1 MNAFIKYLYKFILI
15 SIIAISST
23 VIGQNSNDALR
34 LTIPG
39 IISNAR
45 ALGMG
50 NTYVTQ
56 GNDYSAMVFNPAGLG
71 LADKSQLNAGLYYR
85 YFENTSSFFGNT
97 NYNKNS
103 ATEFNQLGLL
113 LKTPAT
119 KGTLVFAFGYQ
130 KDKDFTS
137 TIAFDGYNP
146 NNNSMIQDLT
156 SYNDDVPF
164 LLGLSYPLFDQ
175 NDEYIKDTTTI
186 NGRLNQNGVTYNEG
200 GINRYSFGT
209 SIEAAEKV
217 FVGLSVNYLSGSFT
231 SDREYYE
238 DDINNLYVNPTD
250 PLDPKTAGF
259 NTFYFND
266 ILSWDMNA
274 WEFRFGFVFNW
285 LDFLSIGGSAKLPT
299 KFNIKENYYLD
310 ANSKFDRDYLI
321 ELEPSNSKIEYA
333 ISTPLEFALG
343 ASIDLNLVNIS
354 AQATVIDYS
363 QMEFSGNLTK
373 ELINGNN
380 KIIKENFRPVINYNL
395 GAEVRIPWTEIRGRA
410 GLMYLPSP
418 YENDPENFDRVYL
431 TLGAGIFVNQSLKF
445 DVAYSYGFWE
455 TYGDNYSSNQSR
467 VYQKINSHT
476 VLITTTVML

>member
-15 SIIAISST
+15 SIIQVSSI
-23 VIGQNSNDALR
+23 VVGQNSNDALR

-71 LADKSQLNAGLYYR
+71 LADKSQLSASLYYR
-85 YFENTSSFFGNT
+85 NFENTSNFFGNT

-103 ATEFNQLGLL
+103 ATEFNQLGILF
-113 LKTPAT
+113 KTPAT
-119 KGTLVFAFGYQ
+119 KGALVFAFGYQ

-137 TIAFDGYNP
+137 TLAFNGYNP

-175 NDEYIKDTTTI
+175 NDEYIKDTTSI
-186 NGRLNQNGVTYNEG
+186 SGRLNQNGVTYNEG

-217 FVGLSVNYLSGSFT
+217 FVGLSINYLSGSFT

-238 DDINNLYVNPTD
+238 DDINNFYVNPTD

-266 ILSWDMNA
+266 ILSWDMYA

-299 KFNIKENYYLD
+299 KYNINEDYYLD

-321 ELEPSNSKIEYA
+321 ELEPSNSRIEYA
-333 ISTPLEFALG
+333 ITTPLEFALG
-343 ASIDLNLVNIS
+343 ASIDLNIVN
-354 AQATVIDYS
+354 
-363 QMEFSGNLTK
+363 
-373 ELINGNN
+373 
-380 KIIKENFRPVINYNL
+380 
-395 GAEVRIPWTEIRGRA
+395 
-410 GLMYLPSP
+410 
-418 YENDPENFDRVYL
+418 
-431 TLGAGIFVNQSLKF
+431 
-445 DVAYSYGFWE
+445 
-455 TYGDNYSSNQSR
+455 
-467 VYQKINSHT
+467 
-476 VLITTTVML
+476 